1 MVFLNKT
8 KNLAYLWSVENT
20 RGCVG
25 YKILK
30 FLTRELRYQKQNL
43 KESEKENI
51 KIKKTETTYILISK
65 LCFFFCKTF
74 LKQRHFVIIFSVFIH
89 RWLMIVIKFNCFKS
103 SFFSIQFW
111 LANILM
117 FRISSRILMMIV
129 KICRIKTNT
138 FYFSLFQ
145 NEKISLSIY
154 HSSTHYYVM
163 NSSLS
168 LFIYFLFDFNFIF
181 FFVDCLRM
189 SIFFKKKDPMNWL
202 WIDQKFTYTLCW
214 EESLLYN
221 CPMSFFSLFFVQK

>member
-1 MVFLNKT
+1 M
-8 KNLAYLWSVENT
+8 
-20 RGCVG
+20 
-25 YKILK
+25 
-30 FLTRELRYQKQNL
+30 
-43 KESEKENI
+43 
-51 KIKKTETTYILISK
+51 
-65 LCFFFCKTF
+65 FFFCKTF

-129 KICRIKTNT
+129 KICRIKINT

-189 SIFFKKKDPMNWL
+189 SIFFKKKTQ
-202 WIDQKFTYTLCW
+202 WIDCGSIKSSRILCVGKNRCYTI
-214 EESLLYN
+214 
-221 CPMSFFSLFFVQK
+221 VQK

>member
-1 MVFLNKT
+1 M
-8 KNLAYLWSVENT
+8 
-20 RGCVG
+20 
-25 YKILK
+25 
-30 FLTRELRYQKQNL
+30 
-43 KESEKENI
+43 
-51 KIKKTETTYILISK
+51 
-65 LCFFFCKTF
+65 FFFCKTF

-189 SIFFKKKDPMNWL
+189 SIFFKKRPNELIVDRSKVHVYFVLGRIVAIQLSNVV
-202 WIDQKFTYTLCW
+202 F
-214 EESLLYN
+214 
-221 CPMSFFSLFFVQK
+221 FFVFCSKINVAIFFQFVSILYDYDDYIFFHSLWTKKNELKLKDIQKKTKCSSSKNCQIDGSK